1 MQHENCYV
9 LHVPGYVNINNYIDK
24 LRAKSVRERERIA
37 VIATGVAFAVVLVIW
52 LLSFSEMN
60 KNESPEPA
68 TSPVTNQL
76 EDLKK
81 NIGNDRQSIQDMIES
96 LPQNTDPDG
105 LSAESPQN
113 NGSENQSQDT
123 NENQNSQPEIPQL
136 P

>member
-60 KNESPEPA
+60 KNESPESA

-81 NIGNDRQSIQDMIES
+81 NIDSDKQSVQEMLQS
-96 LPQNTDPDG
+96 LPKNFDEDEEDIND
-105 LSAESPQN
+105 ESFPN
-113 NGSENQSQDT
+113 NE
-123 NENQNSQPEIPQL
+123 
-136 P
+136 

>member
-1 MQHENCYV
+1 M
-9 LHVPGYVNINNYIDK
+9 NINNYIDK

-96 LPQNTDPDG
+96 LPQNTDPDD